1 MTVRDDT
8 APPDAKGP
16 CFINADVWCEG
27 SRSVTEGLDQPK
39 TPEGPQGG
47 SAALSARS
55 ISRAEGVSAFQ
66 ALQRVLYRSAK
77 QDPERRFHALYDKLT
92 RRDVMWGAWVDV
104 TTNQG
109 APGVD
114 GVSIESIAD
123 GGVEAVRAFL
133 DELAAEVEAGTYRP
147 KPLRRVNIPK
157 PGQPG
162 KTRPLSI
169 PCIRDRVVMAAA
181 KSILEP
187 IFEADFL
194 PCSFGF
200 RPKRSAHQA
209 LEVVRTTAN
218 KGAVW
223 VLDADISD
231 CFGSLSFDAIMTEV
245 AKRVSDAKM
254 LKLIRAW
261 LRVGVL
267 EAGVVTEQVAGA
279 PQGSPVSPLLA
290 NIVLHVLDTAWSEMG
305 QGLGTLVRYSDD
317 FVVLAPTRARV
328 VEAKARIEAV
338 LEPLGL
344 RLHPE
349 KTRIACLDKGQEG
362 FVFLGFEHRMRESK
376 KWRGRWYLNR
386 WPSPKAMASIRA
398 KVEQRTARRFAS
410 LPLEVVVA
418 ENLNPVLRGWAAYF
432 RYGNS
437 SRKFNAIDSYV
448 HERVAMLA
456 SDKYGLH
463 GRNWTTRFTHGW
475 MTDLGIYRL
484 TGKVRYRP
492 VHA

>member
-1 MTVRDDT
+1 V
-8 APPDAKGP
+8 
-16 CFINADVWCEG
+16 N
-27 SRSVTEGLDQPK
+27 
-39 TPEGPQGG
+39 
-47 SAALSARS
+47 
-55 ISRAEGVSAFQ
+55 AFQ

-77 QDPERRFHALYDKLT
+77 QDPKRRFHALYDKLT
-92 RRDVMWGAWVDV
+92 RRDVMWRAWVDV
-104 TTNQG
+104 ATNQG

-114 GVSIESIAD
+114 GVSIAD
-123 GGVEAVRAFL
+123 IDEGGVEAVRAFL
-133 DELAAEVEAGTYRP
+133 DELAAELEAETYRP
-147 KPLRRVNIPK
+147 QPLRRVDIPK

-162 KTRPLSI
+162 KSRPLSI
-169 PCIRDRVVMAAA
+169 PCVRDRVVMTAA

-187 IFEADFL
+187 IFEAQFL

-231 CFGSLSFDAIMTEV
+231 CFGSLGFDAIVSEME
-245 AKRVSDAKM
+245 KRVSDRKM

-267 EAGVVTEQVAGA
+267 EGGVVTDSVTGA
-279 PQGSPVSPLLA
+279 PQGSSVSPLMA
-290 NIVLHVLDTAWSEMG
+290 NIVLHVLDEAWSR
-305 QGLGTLVRYSDD
+305 QGHRLGTLVRYCDD

-344 RLHPE
+344 RLHPD
-349 KTRIACLDKGQEG
+349 KTRIACLAEGQEG
-362 FVFLGFEHRMRESK
+362 FVFLGFEHRMRESR

-386 WPSPKAMASIRA
+386 WPSPRAMASIRA
-398 KVEQRTARRFAS
+398 KVKQRTARRFAS
-410 LPLEVVVA
+410 LPLEAVV
-418 ENLNPVLRGWAAYF
+418 ESLNPVLRGWGAYF

-437 SRKFNAIDSYV
+437 SQKFSAIDSYV
-448 HERVAMLA
+448 HLRMATLA
-456 SDKYGLH
+456 STKHGLH
-463 GRNWTTRFTHGW
+463 GRNWATRFTYGW
-475 MTDLGIYRL
+475 MTDLGVYRL
-484 TGKVRYRP
+484 SGKVRYR
-492 VHA
+492 AASA

>member
-1 MTVRDDT
+1 MQTCE
-8 APPDAKGP
+8 A
-16 CFINADVWCEG
+16 EG
-27 SRSVTEGLDQPK
+27 SRSVTEGLDQPNI
-39 TPEGPQGG
+39 PSGPQGG

-55 ISRAEGVSAFQ
+55 ISRAEGVDAFH

-92 RRDVMWGAWVDV
+92 RRDVMWRAWVDV
-104 TTNQG
+104 ATNQG

-114 GVSIESIAD
+114 GVTIASIED
-123 GGVEAVRAFL
+123 GGVEEVRAFL
-133 DELAAEVEAGTYRP
+133 DHLAAELEAGTYRP
-147 KPLRRVNIPK
+147 QALRRVNIPK

-162 KTRPLSI
+162 KSRPLSI

-194 PCSFGF
+194 PCSLGF

-231 CFGSLSFDAIMTEV
+231 CFGSLSFDAIVSQVER
-245 AKRVSDAKM
+245 RVSDRKM
-254 LKLIRAW
+254 LKLIRSW

-267 EAGVVTEQVAGA
+267 EGGVVTDSVSGA

-290 NIVLHVLDTAWSEMG
+290 NIVLHVLDQAWSR
-305 QGLGTLVRYSDD
+305 QGPGMGTLVRYCDD

-328 VEAKARIEAV
+328 VEAKARIEV
-338 LEPLGL
+338 ILEPLGL
-344 RLHPE
+344 HLHPD
-349 KTRIACLDKGQEG
+349 KTRISCLTKGQDG
-362 FVFLGFEHRMRESK
+362 FVFLGFDHRMIESW
-376 KWRGRWYLNR
+376 KWRGRWYLNS

-398 KVEQRTARRFAS
+398 KVRQRTTRSRAS
-410 LPLEVVVA
+410 WPLDEVVGD
-418 ENLNPVLRGWAAYF
+418 LNSVLRGWGNYF

-437 SRKFNAIDSYV
+437 SRKFADVDSYV
-448 HERVAMLA
+448 HMRMAMLA
-456 SDKYGLH
+456 SDKFGLH
-463 GRNWTTRFTHGW
+463 GRNWATRFTYEW
-475 MTDLGIYRL
+475 LTNLGIYRL
-484 TGKVRYRP
+484 GGKVRYRT
-492 VHA
+492 AQA